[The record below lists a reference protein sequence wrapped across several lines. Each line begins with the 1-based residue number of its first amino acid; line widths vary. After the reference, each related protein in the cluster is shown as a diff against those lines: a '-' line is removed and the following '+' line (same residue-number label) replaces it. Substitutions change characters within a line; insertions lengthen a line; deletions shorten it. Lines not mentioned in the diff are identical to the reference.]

1 MLRRPPRSTRTDTL
15 FPDTTRFRAPQ
26 AAAVGADLV
35 GEEDAAVIAVPDAPE
50 FELEV
55 DQADADAG
63 EQPRHEI
70 VDAQRHVLNVVQFLA
85 AAPVEAFDMVLGDQG
100 VAKRIV
106 LVAIFDQG
114 AGKLRS
120 EEHTSELQS
129 LMRISY
135 DGFCWK

>member
-35 GEEDAAVIAVPDAPE
+35 GEDDAAVIAVPDAPE

-70 VDAQRHVLNVVQFLA
+70 VDAQLHVLNVVHFLA
-85 AAPVEAFDMVLGDQG
+85 AAPVEAFVLVLGYQG
-100 VAKRIV
+100 VADSIV
-106 LVAIFDQG
+106 LVSIFNLD
-114 AGKLRS
+114 AGKLRHLLAPQPLS
-120 EEHTSELQS
+120 PSARAHSA
-129 LMRISY
+129 
-135 DGFCWK
+135 